1 MAEFTEEEI
10 LAIKAKIV
18 ADKAQIALDAKKEE
32 QRVAVVELMK
42 KQSAEMD
49 ALKASRQS
57 EIDALAALKAEADV
71 QLASIAVAGVAKP
84 K

>member
-10 LAIKAKIV
+10 LAIKAKIA

>member
-1 MAEFTEEEI
+1 
-10 LAIKAKIV
+10 
-18 ADKAQIALDAKKEE
+18 
-32 QRVAVVELMK
+32 MK

-49 ALKASRQS
+49 ALKASQQS
-57 EIDALAALKAEADV
+57 DIGALLVVKSEADA

>member
-10 LAIKAKIV
+10 LAIKAKIA

-32 QRVAVVELMK
+32 QRAAVVELMK

-49 ALKASRQS
+49 ALKASQQS
-57 EIDALAALKAEADV
+57 DIGALLVVKSEADA